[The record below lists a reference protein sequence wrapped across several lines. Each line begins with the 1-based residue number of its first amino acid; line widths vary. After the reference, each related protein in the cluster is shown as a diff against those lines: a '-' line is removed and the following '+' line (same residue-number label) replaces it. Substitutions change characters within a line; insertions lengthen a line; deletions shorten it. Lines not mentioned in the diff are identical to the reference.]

1 VEVYVSLWSADLLD
15 LGAAIDR
22 IAPVAD
28 GIHLDVFDG
37 HNVDDLLFGPDLV
50 AAVRARTDLL
60 LDVHLN
66 VTDPDHWARRFLAAG
81 ADMVTVQSGACRDV
95 EATLGLVRA
104 EGGRPSL
111 GIEVGEPLDGP
122 AALAGLVDRFLVMGT
137 PIGVKGLGLDPDAPA
152 RVSALAE
159 RLASAGTVRP
169 VFVDGGIRAE
179 TVGPLAEAGADG
191 VIPGSLVFGA
201 EDPVAAVE
209 QLHQLRRSA

>member
-1 VEVYVSLWSADLLD
+1 VEAYVSLWSADLLD

-22 IAPVAD
+22 IAPAAD
-28 GIHLDVFDG
+28 GLHLDVFDG

-60 LDVHLN
+60 VDVHLN
-66 VTDPDHWARRFLAAG
+66 VTDPDHWSRRFLAAG
-81 ADMVTVQSGACRDV
+81 ADMVTVQSSACRDV
-95 EATLGLVRA
+95 EATLGTIRS

-122 AALAGLVDRFLVMGT
+122 VSLAGLVDRFLMMGT
-137 PIGVKGLGLDPDAPA
+137 RIGVKGLALDPQTPA
-152 RVSALAE
+152 RVVALRE
-159 RLASAGTVRP
+159 RLASARTVRP
-169 VFVDGGIRAE
+169 VFVDGGIRVE
-179 TVGPLAEAGADG
+179 TVGPLAQAGADG